1 MKKYNWIKMLV
12 KKITRTDC
20 DTNQSFYYF
29 NNIVELQSGMR
40 NYVDVWI
47 NHNNNFSFD
56 FDTKELVIFTG
67 CEDFKYILISSF
79 KEIYGC
85 ITITDDTLEL

>member
-20 DTNQSFYYF
+20 NTNQNFYYF
-29 NNIVELQSGMR
+29 NNKIELQSGMR
-40 NYVDVWI
+40 GYVDVWI
-47 NHNNNFSFD
+47 NTNDNFSFD

-67 CEDFKYILISSF
+67 CEDFKDILINSF
-79 KEIYGC
+79 NEIYGR
-85 ITITDDTLEL
+85 IKVVNN